1 MPWVRAE
8 RRTMYWREMSYYK
21 YRKQSNQQRLRDEL
35 YTETVEW
42 SKDESDDQDEY
53 PTYGKEDE

>member
-1 MPWVRAE
+1 
-8 RRTMYWREMSYYK
+8 MYWREMSYYK
-21 YRKQSNQQRLRDEL
+21 YCKQSDQQRLRDEL

-42 SKDESDDQDEY
+42 SKDEPDDQDEF